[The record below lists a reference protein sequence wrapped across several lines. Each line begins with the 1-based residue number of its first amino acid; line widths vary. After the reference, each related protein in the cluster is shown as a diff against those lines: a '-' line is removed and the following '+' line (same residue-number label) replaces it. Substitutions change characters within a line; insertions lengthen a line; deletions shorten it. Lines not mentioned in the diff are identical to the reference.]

1 MLLTVNV
8 DVKIYSK
15 NINYYKNLGY
25 LNIKNNDIINIPI
38 DNLSKGSHIIV
49 SVKCDVCGKIKNI
62 TYQKYI
68 ANINRQ
74 NYYSCSQK
82 CGNNKRIN
90 TNINKYG
97 VDYLIKNDDIKNKIK
112 KTNILKYGVSNP
124 FQSIECKIKIKET
137 CIKKYGY
144 LYPMQN
150 IDIKNK
156 SLRNRF
162 LKIVKND
169 EHFKIYKNNVRR
181 LTNRNKKYLYRIW
194 NGHDFYDNEY
204 IKQNFNLN
212 YNNPD
217 YPTLD
222 HKIPVTYGFINK
234 ISPDEIANIEN
245 LCITKRKI
253 NSSKNNKLNYTI

>member
-1 MLLTVNV
+1 
-8 DVKIYSK
+8 
-15 NINYYKNLGY
+15 
-25 LNIKNNDIINIPI
+25 
-38 DNLSKGSHIIV
+38 
-49 SVKCDVCGKIKNI
+49 
-62 TYQKYI
+62 
-68 ANINRQ
+68 
-74 NYYSCSQK
+74 
-82 CGNNKRIN
+82 
-90 TNINKYG
+90 
-97 VDYLIKNDDIKNKIK
+97 
-112 KTNILKYGVSNP
+112 
-124 FQSIECKIKIKET
+124 
-137 CIKKYGY
+137 
-144 LYPMQN
+144 MQN